1 MYIHNYLHNTLG
13 YTNYEIAQMQY
24 FISSVFSEISKMILI
39 GTFFLLIDRLFL
51 FIPAA
56 LTLCCL
62 RICTGG
68 LHFKHYLSCL
78 AISFAIFFID
88 ICILNEFTLLK
99 PIQLLLLCICIV
111 INYTCAPVVS
121 IFRPVPNGTQIQR
134 AKKHSFWLITVYCI
148 IVFILPTSSY
158 INVGFWMIMLQS
170 IELSTAKMLKRRFNK
185 NEKSHNVSSD

>member
-13 YTNYEIAQMQY
+13 YTNYEIAQMHY
-24 FISSVFSEISKMILI
+24 FISSILSEISKMILI
-39 GTFFLLIDRLFL
+39 GVFFLLIDKFFL

-78 AISFAIFFID
+78 TISFAIFFMD
-88 ICILNEFTLLK
+88 ICILNKFTLLK

-121 IFRPVPNGTQIQR
+121 IFRPVPNGTQVQR
-134 AKKHSFWLITVYCI
+134 AKKQSFWLITVYCI
-148 IVFILPTSSY
+148 IVFILPTNSY

-170 IELSTAKMLKRRFNK
+170 IELSTAKILKRRFNK